1 MLKNLEG
8 ARLGIFIFLGTVL
21 LVISIFL
28 LGNKE
33 KLFTGT
39 IEIKTYFN
47 QIEGLQEGAP
57 VRLSG
62 YDVGSVSG
70 IALVNEKFGNVEV
83 KMRIDNDL
91 KHFIRLD
98 SQASIETEG
107 LVGKKIVTITAGTEQ
122 AAEIA
127 DGGIIKSKNPL
138 NISAIMEQTEST
150 ISYLKDLTKN
160 LSEIIEKVN
169 QGEGTIGKIVN
180 DDRLYESAV
189 AITKNADKSLNAVT
203 QRLNSVSDVIINMTT
218 SIKSIITNVDDAITD
233 VRSVVN
239 KVNNGEGALGAL
251 IADKSLAD
259 SVKIIISR
267 LTQTSEDARMA
278 TSSLNENMEALKH
291 NWLFKGYFEQRGYWN
306 KAEYEKEIDTKI
318 EELNKQNKILDEK
331 IKEMLDLEKKLEEKE
346 NK

>member
-28 LGNKE
+28 LGSKE

-47 QIEGLQEGAP
+47 QIEGLKAGAP

-62 YDVGSVSG
+62 YDIGSVSG
-70 IALVNEKFGNVEV
+70 IALVDEKSGNVEII
-83 KMRIDNDL
+83 MRIDNDL

-98 SQASIETEG
+98 SEAAIETEG
-107 LVGKKIVTITAGTEQ
+107 LVGKKIVTITPGSAKIE
-122 AAEIA
+122 EIN
-127 DGGIIKSKNPL
+127 DGGIIKSKDPL

-150 ISYLKDLTKN
+150 ISYLKNLTKD
-160 LSEIIEKVN
+160 LSEIIAKVN

-189 AITKNADKSLNAVT
+189 TITKNADKSLSAVT
-203 QRLNSVSDVIINMTT
+203 QNLNSVSDIIIDMTN

-233 VRSVVN
+233 VRGVVN

-251 IADKSLAD
+251 IADKNLAD
-259 SVKIIISR
+259 SVKVVIAN
-267 LTQTSEDARMA
+267 LTKTSDDARMA
-278 TSSLNENMEALKH
+278 TSSLAENMEALKH
-291 NWLFKGYFEQRGYWN
+291 NWLFKGYFERRGYWN
-306 KAEYEKEIDTKI
+306 KAEYESEIDTKL
-318 EELNKQNKILDEK
+318 EELKNQNKILDEK
-331 IKEMLDLEKKLEEKE
+331 IKDMLELQQKLEA